1 MELHENEWGN
11 FFHNE
16 KREIQTDINCIAVF
30 WNTVMTA
37 DHKFYDN
44 RHFFLQISKYQPIK
58 ALS

>member
-11 FFHNE
+11 FFHKE

-37 DHKFYDN
+37 DQKFYDN
-44 RHFFLQISKYQPIK
+44 RHFFLQI
-58 ALS
+58 